1 MCLSATKCKT
11 IPTTPTTTH
20 PTLLHTIS
28 LTRAHSTSAA
38 CAAETQDNA
47 EHSNAYTTEPPTGVT
62 TAAGGRPSQPHPTQR
77 RSAVPSYGLLG
88 PAPPKASIRP
98 HRPHSLTPAATA
110 HHNTTVTSHSQQHS
124 QMPPIPPIPADPLQA
139 EAEAPTE
146 APTEQLHPQPP
157 PHRHQT
163 SPTEQT
169 TTQQKVTPTKDSY
182 TTSWPHRTTAYH
194 RAGCKKLHKTD
205 TLTKTQRRHCAIRL
219 RHYTQGVAER
229 HTRRSRP
236 PWRRRQQ
243 QPLAWSK
250 SSCSSAP
257 KRPSA
262 RHLSRATP
270 EPPQPNR
277 SKATT
282 STSSNTW
289 TPPLTPLQPPTTH
302 SNPHSSPLSHSHT
315 SNGNTYK
322 QQPRQPSANTYPPPR
337 PSQSTHGSHKQLG
350 SSYNNDL
357 QHASHRDTILRLS
370 STRTSESKHAKTKPN
385 GRKTA
390 WQKASHS

>member
-1 MCLSATKCKT
+1 M
-11 IPTTPTTTH
+11 
-20 PTLLHTIS
+20 
-28 LTRAHSTSAA
+28 
-38 CAAETQDNA
+38 
-47 EHSNAYTTEPPTGVT
+47 
-62 TAAGGRPSQPHPTQR
+62 
-77 RSAVPSYGLLG
+77 
-88 PAPPKASIRP
+88 
-98 HRPHSLTPAATA
+98 
-110 HHNTTVTSHSQQHS
+110 
-124 QMPPIPPIPADPLQA
+124 
-139 EAEAPTE
+139 
-146 APTEQLHPQPP
+146 
-157 PHRHQT
+157 
-163 SPTEQT
+163 
-169 TTQQKVTPTKDSY
+169 TPTKDSY

-370 STRTSESKHAKTKPN
+370 STRTSGKQARKDKTQWPKDRLAESEPLLTHAKNGSGSRECGRTTSPGRSQYETHRASPLAFHSKPKPLQN
-385 GRKTA
+385 YPARLSLGSTPNPIHWPHKPHPPCSSSG
-390 WQKASHS
+390 SHAHHKHGA